1 MSWRIAFDVSGYPP
15 AKGEALSIL
24 GEAHAHAPRVRVL
37 LEAAH
42 SATENSDGTGT
53 PLGSSPIG
61 MGLVLRCPRDGKRSD
76 ATNYLGGIADV
87 LEDKAH
93 RAGQLDHLGDL
104 ARVSLYD
111 NDRQIEEVFYRW
123 EQSQAP
129 SYSLTLWWLKS

>member
-15 AKGEALSIL
+15 AKSEALSIL

-42 SATENSDGTGT
+42 SASKNSDGT

-61 MGLVLRCPRDGKRSD
+61 MALVLRCPRDGNRSD

-87 LEDKAH
+87 LENKTH

-111 NDRQIEEVFYRW
+111 NDRQIEEVIYRW
-123 EQSQAP
+123 EQSQEP